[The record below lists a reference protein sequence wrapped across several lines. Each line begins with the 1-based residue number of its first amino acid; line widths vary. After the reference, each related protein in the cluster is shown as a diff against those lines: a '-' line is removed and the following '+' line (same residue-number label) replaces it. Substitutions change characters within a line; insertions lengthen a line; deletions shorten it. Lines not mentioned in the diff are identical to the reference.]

1 MPGFQVEGG
10 VVAWNLD
17 GASIRSMDPR
27 PQQEDWPQHPPF
39 DTPSSR
45 RCSRICRHGQM
56 NFWPGTAIDATAGNI
71 VSKVPTGIA
80 GRSSAMAASVS
91 SRSRICSTS
100 RCHLCGA
107 RSCWLPVQGPQFFST
122 NGIPT
127 RPRPVAWGCPI
138 LLICTKRDYRSSLR
152 GSSPTSTEIEGP
164 GGVEG
169 NTHAVEVAAAR
180 P

>member
-1 MPGFQVEGG
+1 MPGLQVEGG

-91 SRSRICSTS
+91 PGSASARPPGATCVGRVPAGSQFSDHNSSRRTEFPHGRAPLPGAVRYFSFVRSGTTDPA
-100 RCHLCGA
+100 CGD
-107 RSCWLPVQGPQFFST
+107 RRQLRLKLRV
-122 NGIPT
+122 
-127 RPRPVAWGCPI
+127 PVASKATRT
-138 LLICTKRDYRSSLR
+138 L
-152 GSSPTSTEIEGP
+152 
-164 GGVEG
+164 
-169 NTHAVEVAAAR
+169 
-180 P
+180 